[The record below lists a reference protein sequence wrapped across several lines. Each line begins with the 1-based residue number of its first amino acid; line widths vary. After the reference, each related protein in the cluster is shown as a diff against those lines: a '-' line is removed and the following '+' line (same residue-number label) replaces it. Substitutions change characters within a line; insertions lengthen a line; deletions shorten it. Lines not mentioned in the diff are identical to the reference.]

1 MKEISITI
9 NESDITERIL
19 SMSGYAAL
27 ARTKAGLPQQFTD
40 MMQTTDDDLG
50 MVQRFVTESID
61 EATGIISRYLSPATA
76 SYVETGKAGE
86 RLIRIA
92 FTLPH
97 NYPACTLESLGRN
110 IGSFATSR
118 SLQQWML
125 TVKPDEAQLHASMAD
140 TSLAR
145 IRSLLSARERP
156 RKEPDNKNNI
166 IEL

>member
-9 NESDITERIL
+9 NESYITERIATV
-19 SMSGYAAL
+19 SGYAAL
-27 ARTKAGLPQQFTD
+27 ARSKAGMPERFTD
-40 MMQTTDDDLG
+40 ILQTTDDDRAIIQG
-50 MVQRFVTESID
+50 FIGEGIN
-61 EATGIISRYLSPATA
+61 EAVGIINRFMSPCSAKF
-76 SYVETGKAGE
+76 VDAGDND

-97 NYPACTLESLGRN
+97 NCPASSIEALKTTITNL
-110 IGSFATSR
+110 AAYR
-118 SLQQWML
+118 SLQHWML

-145 IRSLLSARERP
+145 IRSLLSTRERP